1 MSVDGVKNSHT
12 TYRNSSAF
20 NARRPASMPGFHPAD
35 TPATTVHKSRRWFS
49 ITDFRKSIV
58 RNLSYFNRVPP
69 EVARI

>member
-35 TPATTVHKSRRWFS
+35 TPATTVHKSRRLFS

-58 RNLSYFNRVPP
+58 RNLSYSVF
-69 EVARI
+69 